1 MNNAPFL
8 APCRPA
14 AALLP
19 LLLLAVLAAALLAPA
34 PALAHRVNI
43 FAWLEGGDVVVECGF
58 NRSSPVKNGLITVF
72 DAVDGKELLQGHT
85 DDAGRF
91 SFPVPQ
97 AAREGHGL
105 RIRINAGEGHQNEWD
120 MDASEFSGAAAPTAS
135 PTEKVNGTEKTEGAA
150 AQAVSGA
157 TPDQVR
163 AIVNA
168 ALDAK
173 LGPIRRDLAAQVN
186 AGPGIQEII
195 GGIGWILGLV
205 GIGLYFKG
213 RRV

>member
-19 LLLLAVLAAALLAPA
+19 LLLLAAALLAPA

-120 MDASEFSGAAAPTAS
+120 MDASEFSGAGNATNVGIIVSNENGTKGDVVFNGSEPEAGTDVANDATGATASVFNYTAKVIQVGDNKPTAGHYS
-135 PTEKVNGTEKTEGAA
+135 SSAA
-150 AQAVSGA
+150 FEV
-157 TPDQVR
+157 VYR
-163 AIVNA
+163 
-168 ALDAK
+168 
-173 LGPIRRDLAAQVN
+173 
-186 AGPGIQEII
+186 
-195 GGIGWILGLV
+195 
-205 GIGLYFKG
+205 
-213 RRV
+213 

>member
-1 MNNAPFL
+1 M
-8 APCRPA
+8 
-14 AALLP
+14 
-19 LLLLAVLAAALLAPA
+19 
-34 PALAHRVNI
+34 
-43 FAWLEGGDVVVECGF
+43 
-58 NRSSPVKNGLITVF
+58 
-72 DAVDGKELLQGHT
+72 
-85 DDAGRF
+85 
-91 SFPVPQ
+91 
-97 AAREGHGL
+97 
-105 RIRINAGEGHQNEWD
+105 
-120 MDASEFSGAAAPTAS
+120 
-135 PTEKVNGTEKTEGAA
+135 
-150 AQAVSGA
+150 
-157 TPDQVR
+157 R